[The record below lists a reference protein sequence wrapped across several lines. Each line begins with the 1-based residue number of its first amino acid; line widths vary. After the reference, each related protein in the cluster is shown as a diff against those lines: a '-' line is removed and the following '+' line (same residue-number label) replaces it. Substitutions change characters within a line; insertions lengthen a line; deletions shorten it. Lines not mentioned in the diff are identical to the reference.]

1 MIHISANWECGN
13 MSTVDLIDEDDNE
26 SDIAS
31 EAAHILQKCFIEAA
45 QTGQYF
51 MSKMII

>member
-1 MIHISANWECGN
+1 

-31 EAAHILQKCFIEAA
+31 KQLTYSRSALLKQPRLE
-45 QTGQYF
+45 QYF